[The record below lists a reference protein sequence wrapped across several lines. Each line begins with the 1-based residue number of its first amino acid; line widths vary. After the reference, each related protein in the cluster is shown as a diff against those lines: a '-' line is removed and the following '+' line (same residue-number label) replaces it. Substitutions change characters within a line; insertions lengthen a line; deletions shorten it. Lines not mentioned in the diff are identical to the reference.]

1 MYTRLLQKP
10 KNSILLLEPRGTGKS
25 TWIHRHFGDAV
36 SYDLLDNRESLR
48 LERTPH
54 VLFNEIQDLRPGSW
68 VVLDEIQKVP
78 ALLDEVHRLMESRGL
93 QFILCDSS
101 ARKLKRTEVNLL
113 AGRAIVTHIE

>member
-48 LERTPH
+48 LERNPH

>member
-36 SYDLLDNRESLR
+36 SYDLLDTRESLR
-48 LERTPH
+48 LERNPH